1 MSYLITPELSTLP
14 VELPDHPYSF
24 SLDPFQ
30 QHAICAI
37 AKDENV
43 LVCAKTGSGKTLV
56 GEYQIYHSLKKGKR
70 VFYTTPIKSLS
81 NQKYHDLKTQF
92 TDATVG
98 IMTGDN
104 KFCPDAQIVIMTTE
118 ILRNL
123 LYKKGTSTEH
133 LGLTASI
140 SMENVDAVIF
150 DECHYIN
157 DRDRG
162 KIWEETMILLPKDIN
177 MVMLSATL
185 DHPEYLAGWLGELKQ
200 RPVHL
205 IQTEYRIVPLTHYL
219 VDNNDPEKL
228 ITLMD
233 AKEVYQESVYQK
245 WLQSIDKRQAEADR
259 YQRKVADSREAGSKG
274 AVVGKITTSS
284 FVHRLN
290 EMIPI
295 LQKKELLPAL
305 FFVLS
310 RKQCEQYA
318 DKVEHTLLDSSDI
331 AAVKH
336 IISFHLNRNMKELE
350 TVPQYHQIYK
360 LLTRGIA
367 FHHSGLLPILK
378 EIIEVL
384 FSKGYVKLMFCTE
397 TFAVGLNMP
406 TKTVLFGGLK
416 KYDDTTD
423 SMRMLRNDEY
433 LQMAGR
439 AGRRGKD
446 DKGVVIYLPD
456 REPVTPNEMYT
467 MMKGAR
473 PPIQSRM
480 DFHYDFILKTI
491 QSSETTSSE
500 VKWLQI
506 MEQSYWFQQRKKEIV
521 EIRKTHKNLIK
532 KMSELNIVE
541 PYLSE
546 CAKRLELE
554 EKLKSTV
561 NAARK
566 EVQKQL
572 DSLKNKQLGPKWNK
586 ALADYQTF
594 QKLSKEK
601 DALELEISVLEGHQ
615 SSIQPAVNFLY
626 NTGYLKHNDV
636 MKLTRDDLNLK
647 GILATEIN
655 EGHQILMTELY
666 VRELCHRLT
675 GDELVC
681 VLACFQENKD
691 NDAPRELRVSQ
702 NVLGVLDHIEYLKDE
717 CMRLEENA
725 QNSDYWKISFDM
737 IEPMKRWMEGE
748 HASVICSE
756 YDLFEGN
763 FIRSVMKIAN
773 MLNEWL
779 SLATYCQH
787 TDQIEKIL
795 EVQQRLIRDVVV
807 SDSLYLRL

>member
-1 MSYLITPELSTLP
+1 
-14 VELPDHPYSF
+14 
-24 SLDPFQ
+24 
-30 QHAICAI
+30 
-37 AKDENV
+37 
-43 LVCAKTGSGKTLV
+43 
-56 GEYQIYHSLKKGKR
+56 
-70 VFYTTPIKSLS
+70 
-81 NQKYHDLKTQF
+81 
-92 TDATVG
+92 
-98 IMTGDN
+98 
-104 KFCPDAQIVIMTTE
+104 
-118 ILRNL
+118 
-123 LYKKGTSTEH
+123 
-133 LGLTASI
+133 
-140 SMENVDAVIF
+140 
-150 DECHYIN
+150 
-157 DRDRG
+157 
-162 KIWEETMILLPKDIN
+162 

-185 DHPEYLAGWLGELKQ
+185 DHPEYLAKWLGELKQ

-205 IQTEYRIVPLTHYL
+205 IQTDYRIVPLTHYL
-219 VDNNDPEKL
+219 VNHSDPDKF

-233 AKEVYQESVYQK
+233 SKEIYYDSAYKSWV
-245 WLQSIDKRQAEADR
+245 QSIDKHQLEADR
-259 YQRKVADSREAGSKG
+259 YQRKVTESRDSGSKG
-274 AVVGKITTSS
+274 SVIGKVTTSS
-284 FVHRLN
+284 FIHKLN

-336 IISFHLNRNMKELE
+336 IISFHLHRHMKDLE
-350 TVPQYHQIYK
+350 IVPQYHQIYK

-378 EIIEVL
+378 EIIEIL

-416 KYDDTTD
+416 KYDETVGA
-423 SMRMLRNDEY
+423 MRMLRNDEY
-433 LQMAGR
+433 MQMAGR

-456 REPVTPNEMYT
+456 REPVTSSEMFT

-473 PPIQSRM
+473 PPIHSRM

-491 QSSETTSSE
+491 QSSETACSE

-506 MEQSYWFQQRKKEIV
+506 MEQSYWFQQRKKEIDS
-521 EIRKTHKNLIK
+521 IRKTHGEVVK
-532 KMSELNIVE
+532 KMEQLNIVE
-541 PYLSE
+541 PYLSD

-554 EKLKSTV
+554 QKMKTTV

-566 EVQKQL
+566 EVQRQY
-572 DSLKNKQLGPKWNK
+572 DTLKNRQNGPKWNK
-586 ALADYQTF
+586 AIADYQTLV
-594 QKLSKEK
+594 KLSKEK
-601 DALELEISVLEGHQ
+601 DSLELEISVLEGHQ
-615 SSIQPAVNFLY
+615 SSIQPAVDFLY
-626 NTGYLKHNDV
+626 NAGYLKHNDV

-647 GILATEIN
+647 GVLATEIN

-666 VRELCHRLT
+666 VRELCHKLS

-681 VLACFQENKD
+681 ILACFQENKD
-691 NDAPRELRVSQ
+691 SDIYGDLDVSQ
-702 NVLGVLDHIEYLKDE
+702 NVLDVLDHIEFLKEE
-717 CMRLEENA
+717 CIDLEKKSNVQEN
-725 QNSDYWKISFDM
+725 NEYWKISFDM

-748 HASVICSE
+748 HASQICSNYE
-756 YDLFEGN
+756 LFEGN
-763 FIRSVMKIAN
+763 FMRSIMKISN

-779 SLATYCQH
+779 SMATYCQH
-787 TDQIEKIL
+787 TNQIEKIL
-795 EVQQRLIRDVVV
+795 EVQQRLVRDLVV